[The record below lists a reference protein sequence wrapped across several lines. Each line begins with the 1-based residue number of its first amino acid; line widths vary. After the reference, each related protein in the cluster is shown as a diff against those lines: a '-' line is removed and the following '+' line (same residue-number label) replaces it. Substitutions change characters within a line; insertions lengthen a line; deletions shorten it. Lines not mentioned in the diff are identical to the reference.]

1 MSLKAYLDE
10 LADQRT
16 ELTQKQLARLSRLGA
31 DEIEELRQSWQKLGT
46 ERRREVVQRA
56 SSIIEDDIESDF
68 DDLFKVGL
76 DDEDSAVRIASIQGL
91 WEYTG
96 RDLIRRLVSLL
107 KDDSDPGVRSTAA
120 LALGRY
126 IVLGEFDEIPPEYVK
141 RAEDA
146 LRQSYEEDPEVEVR
160 ARCLESIGAS
170 SQPYVRD
177 LITRSHESGNYRLRL
192 SAIHAMGRNC
202 DERWMPILLQEMT
215 DDEPEVRFEAVGA
228 VGQVADESA
237 INAIAELIEDE
248 DREVQFAAIEAL
260 GHIGGRR
267 VKQHLRLVLKS
278 GDEALRDAA
287 QQALDE
293 ADFEEDPMTKEYQI

>member
-1 MSLKAYLDE
+1 MTLKSYLQE
-10 LADQRT
+10 LADPAT
-16 ELTQKQLARLSRLGA
+16 KLNDTKLLRLSRLDR
-31 DEIEELRQSWQKLGT
+31 DEVDELRQSWTSLAT
-46 ERRREVVQRA
+46 DRRREVVQRA
-56 SSIIEDDIESDF
+56 GAIVEEDVESDF

-76 DDEDSAVRIASIQGL
+76 DDSDSAVRVTSIQGL

-96 RDLIRRLVSLL
+96 RDLIRRLVTLL
-107 KDDSDPGVRSTAA
+107 REDQDPGVRSTAA

-160 ARCLESIGAS
+160 ARSLESIGAS

-202 DERWMPILLQEMT
+202 DERWMPTLLQEMT
-215 DDEPEVRFEAVGA
+215 DEEPEVRFEAVGA
-228 VGQVADESA
+228 VGQVAD
-237 INAIAELIEDE
+237 
-248 DREVQFAAIEAL
+248 
-260 GHIGGRR
+260 
-267 VKQHLRLVLKS
+267 
-278 GDEALRDAA
+278 
-287 QQALDE
+287 
-293 ADFEEDPMTKEYQI
+293 

>member
-1 MSLKAYLDE
+1 MSLKPYLEE
-10 LADQRT
+10 LADPRT
-16 ELTQKQLARLSRLGA
+16 ELTEKQLARLSRLDR
-31 DEIEELRQSWQKLGT
+31 DEIDELRQSWRTLGT
-46 ERRREVVQRA
+46 DRRREVVQRA
-56 SSIIEDDIESDF
+56 SSIIEDDVESDF
-68 DDLFKVGL
+68 DDLFKVAL
-76 DDEDSAVRIASIQGL
+76 DDDDSAVRIASIQGL

-96 RDLIRRLVSLL
+96 RDLIRRLVALL
-107 KDDSDPGVRSTAA
+107 KEDPDPGVRSTAA

-146 LRQSYEEDPEVEVR
+146 LRHSYEEDPEVEVR
-160 ARCLESIGAS
+160 ARSLESIGAS
-170 SQPYVRD
+170 SQPYVQE

-215 DDEPEVRFEAVGA
+215 DEEPEVRFEAVGA

-293 ADFEEDPMTKEYQI
+293 ADFEEDPMTKEYQV

>member
-1 MSLKAYLDE
+1 MTLDSYFKE
-10 LADQRT
+10 LSDPRT
-16 ELTQKQLARLSRLGA
+16 ELTAAKVARLSGLHRE
-31 DEIEELRQSWQKLGT
+31 DIEELTRQWVSLRDD
-46 ERRREVVQRA
+46 RRREIVQTA
-56 SSIIEDDIESDF
+56 SEIVEEDVEADF

-76 DDEDSAVRIASIQGL
+76 GDKDSGVRLASIQGL

-96 RDLIRRLVSLL
+96 RDLIRRLITLL
-107 KDDSDPGVRSTAA
+107 REDEDPGIRSASA

-126 IVLGEFDEIPPEYVK
+126 IVLGEFDELPPEYVK
-141 RAEDA
+141 KAEDA
-146 LRQSYEEDPEVEVR
+146 LRQSHEEDPEVEVR
-160 ARCLESIGAS
+160 ARALESLGAS
-170 SQPYVRD
+170 SQPYVTE

-202 DERWMPILLQEMT
+202 DERWMPTLLQEMS
-215 DDEPEVRFEAVGA
+215 DEEPEVRYEAVGA
-228 VGQVADESA
+228 VGQVADDSA

-248 DREVQFAAIEAL
+248 DREVQLAAIEAL

-278 GDEALRDAA
+278 GDESLRDAA

-293 ADFEEDPMTKEYQI
+293 ADFEEDPLTKEYKV